1 MHLRAIEDVPLYQTS
16 LRIMKFWSF
25 LLQDNW
31 RRYVCLIPYIMINT
45 TQFLDIYHSEESI
58 DAIVRNAY
66 IAVLFFN
73 TILRAVLLCI
83 NRFDYEKFMDKIR
96 LLYIE
101 LTDSEDNVIRALVR
115 DTTTAAKYIAKMNL
129 LMGFCSCVGFVTY
142 PIFTT
147 SRVLP
152 FGMYVPGIDKHES
165 PFYEIFFVLQ
175 VIITPMGCCMYIPF
189 TNIVVAFILFAI
201 LMCKVMQ
208 HKLKQLHDVKDEK
221 AREVIIW
228 CIKYQLQLINYVKTI
243 NELTT
248 YTYLVEFLAFGAM
261 LCAMLF
267 LLIIVDTV
275 GQMVIIGI
283 YIFMIFS
290 QSVIMYYYA
299 NELYDQSLFVAEAA
313 YNSDWFHFN
322 VMTQKI
328 LHLLILRAQKPC
340 AILVGNIYPMN
351 LEMLQSLLNTTYS
364 YFTLL
369 KRLYG

>member
-1 MHLRAIEDVPLYQTS
+1 MDELRTIEDVPLYQTS

-25 LLQDNW
+25 LLQHNW
-31 RRYVCLIPYIMINT
+31 RRYVCLIPYVMINA
-45 TQFLDIYHSEESI
+45 TQFLDICYSHESI

-83 NRFDYEKFMDKIR
+83 NRFDYEKFMDNIR

-101 LTDSEDNVIRALVR
+101 LTDAEDNVIRMLVR
-115 DTTTAAKYIAKMNL
+115 DTTTAAKNISKINL
-129 LMGFCSCVGFVTY
+129 LMGVCSCVGFVIY
-142 PIFTT
+142 PIFAT

-152 FGMYVPGIDKHES
+152 FGMYVPGIDKYES
-165 PFYEIFFVLQ
+165 PFYEIFFALQ
-175 VIITPMGCCMYIPF
+175 IIITPMGCCMYIPF
-189 TNIVVAFILFAI
+189 TNIIVAFILFAI

-208 HKLKQLHDVKDEK
+208 HKLKQLQNVNDEK
-221 AREVIIW
+221 ARE
-228 CIKYQLQLINYVKTI
+228 TI

-267 LLIIVDTV
+267 LLIIVETI
-275 GQMVIIGI
+275 GQMIIIGI

-299 NELYDQSLFVAEAA
+299 NELYDQSLLVAEAA
-313 YNSDWFHFN
+313 YDSDWFDFN

-340 AILVGNIYPMN
+340 AILIGKIYPMN

>member
-1 MHLRAIEDVPLYQTS
+1 
-16 LRIMKFWSF
+16 
-25 LLQDNW
+25 
-31 RRYVCLIPYIMINT
+31 
-45 TQFLDIYHSEESI
+45 
-58 DAIVRNAY
+58 
-66 IAVLFFN
+66 
-73 TILRAVLLCI
+73 
-83 NRFDYEKFMDKIR
+83 
-96 LLYIE
+96 
-101 LTDSEDNVIRALVR
+101 
-115 DTTTAAKYIAKMNL
+115 
-129 LMGFCSCVGFVTY
+129 
-142 PIFTT
+142 
-147 SRVLP
+147 
-152 FGMYVPGIDKHES
+152 
-165 PFYEIFFVLQ
+165 
-175 VIITPMGCCMYIPF
+175 
-189 TNIVVAFILFAI
+189 
-201 LMCKVMQ
+201 MQ

-221 AREVIIW
+221 ARE
-228 CIKYQLQLINYVKTI
+228 
-243 NELTT
+243 
-248 YTYLVEFLAFGAM
+248 
-261 LCAMLF
+261 
-267 LLIIVDTV
+267 VDTV